1 MTEFIKALSMILWF
15 IYVTVTMVG
24 LMFTEVEAM
33 VDALIIGFVY
43 VIVLALPMII
53 MGDY

>member
-1 MTEFIKALSMILWF
+1 MSEFLKALSMILWC

-24 LMFTEVEAM
+24 LMFTEVEALA
-33 VDALIIGFVY
+33 DALIIGFTY

-53 MGDY
+53 MGD